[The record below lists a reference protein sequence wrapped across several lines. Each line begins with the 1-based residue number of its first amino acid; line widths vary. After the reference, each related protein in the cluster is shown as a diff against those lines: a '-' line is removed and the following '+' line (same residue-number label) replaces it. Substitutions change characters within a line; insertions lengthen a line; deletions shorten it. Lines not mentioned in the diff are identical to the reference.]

1 MNSKYQSGEKININ
15 KIFFED
21 NFIDLINKLVKT
33 ISDYYHLSLGLI
45 SKSSNII
52 PLLES
57 NINTIVLLTEK
68 NKNNPYFNNNNQE
81 LSQILKNLN
90 YIKNEFKLITVKT
103 DDNLKSFFEKANI
116 IFKEMKEKKN
126 DKLEEVIQDFARKNN
141 LKIKDQSDNSNLE
154 NIEPFRLSYYSKES
168 SGSKNQKKERNKT
181 SNKIIINNKNNS
193 LHNFSIIKNLINK
206 MGEYNNIISN
216 YSFEAKDNYLKLQK
230 QLLFEINKTIN
241 NNSSKS
247 VERKNI
253 MKTNTI
259 PTYNTNNNNINNNNP
274 FIMLNNNNNNNIT
287 MTTTNNNS
295 YYNII
300 DKDNLKDL
308 KNQNSNRNN
317 KLENYIN
324 NNKDL
329 KNEIKNLKT
338 ELENLKNINKSLEN
352 KIEESNNNIDII
364 KKNDKNKFNKYKND
378 LEIKIKSLENQ
389 NNELKKEYTLLLKKY
404 NKENLNK
411 DTSIGVVT
419 NLEENNMDK
428 MDNNNN
434 NNEIKKLKE
443 DFENKKNEYELNI
456 KKLNEE
462 MTNSKKENEQKL
474 KQLNDENTKLSKY
487 LADKSREIQNLQN
500 SNKLKTNELN
510 KLKLIVKTNEK
521 QLKVKKLKA
530 ERQKANSPNIKI
542 RDLLANSR
550 NIYDNND
557 LNMNSSNISANHDK
571 NENSKEIIAK
581 LELEISKLKE
591 ELEKGKEEKESL
603 TSNISVLEKDID
615 DKNKKNEILENEL
628 NNKNNEIQDENKI
641 VNELKLEKERLIQK
655 LKEYKNIEEL
665 NLSQIKIL
673 KNHIKEIEKHQNN
686 ESDNNQNKKNKK
698 KELKKKISEL
708 EIEIANIKI
717 KYDIELNNNEHLKN
731 EVKNK
736 TEQIDALNI
745 VVKKLMEEK
754 ELYTL
759 KKSPSLPQ
767 NNNAPIQNNVNR
779 SKTNGDI
786 EFNKINKVSN
796 KDVNIKNIM
805 NENDNNNNNNESNKD
820 INLKKQNIL
829 NRKEYKTEKKLE
841 IYNSNEKDSYN
852 KKNDITKSE
861 DAKLEYSNNNNK
873 QKS

>member
-1 MNSKYQSGEKININ
+1 MNSKNYSGEKININ

-33 ISDYYHLSLGLI
+33 ISEYHHFSLGLI
-45 SKSSNII
+45 SKCSNIV
-52 PLLES
+52 PLLDN
-57 NINTIVLLTEK
+57 NINTIILLNEK
-68 NKNNPYFNNNNQE
+68 NNNNPYFSNNNQE

-90 YIKNEFKLITVKT
+90 NIKNELKLITIKAEN
-103 DDNLKSFFEKANI
+103 NLKSFFEKANI
-116 IFKEMKEKKN
+116 IFKEMKEIKN
-126 DKLEEVIQDFARKNN
+126 NKLEEVIQDFARKKN

-154 NIEPFRLSYYSKES
+154 NLEPYRLSYLSKES
-168 SGSKNQKKERNKT
+168 SGSKNPKKERNKT
-181 SNKIIINNKNNS
+181 SNKVIINNKNNIQQKYS
-193 LHNFSIIKNLINK
+193 LIKNLINK
-206 MGEYNNIISN
+206 MSEYNNIISN

-253 MKTNTI
+253 NKTNTI
-259 PTYNTNNNNINNNNP
+259 PAYNTNNNNINNNNP

-308 KNQNSNRNN
+308 KNPNSNRNN
-317 KLENYIN
+317 KLDNFIN
-324 NNKDL
+324 NNNDL
-329 KNEIKNLKT
+329 KNEIQKLKI
-338 ELENLKNINKSLEN
+338 ELDNLKNINKNLEN
-352 KIEESNNNIDII
+352 KIEESNNNIEII
-364 KKNDKNKFNKYKND
+364 KKNEKNKYNKYKND
-378 LEIKIKSLENQ
+378 LEIKMKSLENQ
-389 NNELKKEYTLLLKKY
+389 NNEIKKEYNLLLKQY

-411 DTSIGVVT
+411 DNSLGVLQ
-419 NLEENNMDK
+419 NLEENCMDK
-428 MDNNNN
+428 MDKNNI
-434 NNEIKKLKE
+434 EIKKLRE

-462 MTNSKKENEQKL
+462 MTNSKKENEQKF

-487 LADKSREIQNLQN
+487 LADKSREIQTLQN

-530 ERQKANSPNIKI
+530 ERQKANSPNLKI
-542 RDLLANSR
+542 RDILASR
-550 NIYDNND
+550 NNYDNND
-557 LNMNSSNISANHDK
+557 LNINCSNISANHDNK
-571 NENSKEIIAK
+571 ENSKDSKEIIAK

-603 TSNISVLEKDID
+603 TSNISALEKNIN
-615 DKNKKNEILENEL
+615 DKNKKNELLENEL
-628 NNKNNEIQDENKI
+628 NNKNNEIEDENKL
-641 VNELKLEKERLIQK
+641 VNELKIDKEKLIQK

-673 KNHIKEIEKHQNN
+673 KNHIKEIEKHLNV
-686 ESDNNQNKKNKK
+686 ETDSNQNKKSKK
-698 KELKKKISEL
+698 RELKKKISEL

-717 KYDIELNNNEHLKN
+717 KYDIELNNNEQLKN
-731 EVKNK
+731 EIKNK
-736 TEQIDALNI
+736 TEQIDGLNS

-754 ELYTL
+754 EIYTL

-767 NNNAPIQNNVNR
+767 NNNAPIPNNVNR

-786 EFNKINKVSN
+786 DFNKLNKASN
-796 KDVNIKNIM
+796 KDTNIKNII
-805 NENDNNNNNNESNKD
+805 NENDNNNNNESNKD
-820 INLKKQNIL
+820 INLKKLNFL
-829 NRKEYKTEKKLE
+829 NRKEYKTDKKLE
-841 IYNSNEKDSYN
+841 TYNLNEKDSYR

-861 DAKLEYSNNNNK
+861 DAKLEFSTNNNK
-873 QKS
+873 NKG